1 MMHKL
6 DLVRKKGH
14 TICYVEIEM
23 CAGKNWK
30 RMMSRI
36 KTNILQ
42 ELLLF
47 KKRNHTYKNDDGIE
61 HVANKHFKKLFNFLV
76 TMKMKIEN
84 CLEIQYHVSQND

>member
-1 MMHKL
+1 MHKL

-61 HVANKHFKKLFNFLV
+61 HVANKHFK
-76 TMKMKIEN
+76 T
-84 CLEIQYHVSQND
+84 CLTLLAIKEMQTKTTL